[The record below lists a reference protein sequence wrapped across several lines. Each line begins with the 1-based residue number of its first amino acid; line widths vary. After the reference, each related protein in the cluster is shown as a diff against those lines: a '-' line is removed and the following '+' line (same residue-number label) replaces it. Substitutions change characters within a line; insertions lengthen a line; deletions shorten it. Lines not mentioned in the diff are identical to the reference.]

1 MRFRIQ
7 RLSARMRIPVLLA
20 GMTLLAA
27 SRVAGQEV
35 NDCIFIHHSCGDNW
49 LSNSL
54 NAALIAKDYI
64 DERNDIYY
72 GTTMSPDGGRPSS
85 LGGVPGD
92 NTNMNHWVRW
102 FNDYLEGVRAHGC
115 ANGYNRIIMFKSCYP
130 ISDVYDV
137 GSEPGSPF
145 SGDQTVVN
153 YMSVYRHPDGPGNTY
168 SDGGTIYLPLED
180 IFAANPDILFIP
192 VTAPPLCPPATDDA
206 TAHRARQFNNWLK
219 NEWLPSYHAA
229 NPGLDNVA
237 VLDWFNFLA
246 NPDDALTNPSQTK
259 EGYYVGGDS
268 HPTGTANSASTVEF
282 ITREGN
288 FLDSAWT
295 AFSTNS
301 VRVETSFFLQS
312 GYNHDTG
319 KLATT
324 LRDADL
330 VPLQSPYPE
339 DPRTVNE
346 VPANVVDWVLAEIRS
361 TADGPAV
368 DQVSVFLNEDGELVS
383 DLGTTPKF
391 AVDAPD
397 GDYYLVIRHRNHLPV
412 MSRNKITL
420 VKGNSTLYP
429 FADDPTRYTGENAAT
444 ELEPGVWGL
453 WGGDI
458 NQDGQVTTMDY
469 TAWYNSARL
478 GDNGYLDTDLNGDGQ
493 VTTEDYTLWYNNARL
508 GAASRVP

>member
-1 MRFRIQ
+1 MLAIY
-7 RLSARMRIPVLLA
+7 MTVLA
-20 GMTLLAA
+20 V

-35 NDCIFIHHSCGDNW
+35 NDCVFIHHSSGLGW
-49 LSNSL
+49 LENGLDAGLSGK
-54 NAALIAKDYI
+54 AYI

-72 GTTMSPDGGRPSS
+72 GTAISPDPGRPAS

-92 NTNMNHWVRW
+92 ATDMQHWVRW
-102 FNDYLEGVRAHGC
+102 FNDYIEGARTHGC
-115 ANGYNRIIMFKSCYP
+115 TDGFNRIILFKSCFP
-130 ISDVYDV
+130 LSNIGSD
-137 GSEPGSPF
+137 GTEPGDPF
-145 SGDQTVVN
+145 SGSLTTTN
-153 YMSVYRHPDGPGNTY
+153 YKAIYRHPDGPGNVY
-168 SDGGTIYLPLED
+168 SYGGYDYQPLED
-180 IFAANPDILFIP
+180 VFAANPDILFIP
-192 VTAPPLCPPATDDA
+192 VTAPPLVPDETNEANA
-206 TAHRARQFNNWLK
+206 RRARWFNNWLK
-219 NEWLPSYHAA
+219 NEWLASYHAK

-237 VLDWFNFLA
+237 VLDWFGFLA
-246 NPDDALTNPSQTK
+246 YPDDHITKSNRLTDEYRTSAS
-259 EGYYVGGDS
+259 DS
-268 HPTGTANSASTVEF
+268 HPNAVSCEASTVEF
-282 ITREGN
+282 ITKPGN

-301 VRVETSFFLQS
+301 VRVQTSFFLQS
-312 GYNHDTG
+312 GYDPDTG
-319 KLATT
+319 KLSTG
-324 LRDADL
+324 LRDAGL

-339 DPRTVNE
+339 DPRTVKA
-346 VPANVVDWVLAEIRS
+346 VPAGVVDWVLAEIRS

-391 AVDAPD
+391 AMDAPD

-412 MSRNKITL
+412 MSRDKIHL

-444 ELEPGVWGL
+444 ELETGVWGL
-453 WGGDI
+453 WAGDI
-458 NQDGQVTTMDY
+458 NRDGQVTTMDY

-478 GDNGYLDTDLNGDGQ
+478 GESGYLATDVNQDGQ

>member
-1 MRFRIQ
+1 MKLRIK
-7 RLSARMRIPVLLA
+7 RISVRMRIPVLLA

-27 SRVAGQEV
+27 SPVAGQEV
-35 NDCIFIHHSCGDNW
+35 NDCVFIHHSCGSGW
-49 LSNSL
+49 LSGGL
-54 NAALIAKDYI
+54 EAGLLAKDYI
-64 DERNDIYY
+64 DERNDIGYD
-72 GTTMSPDGGRPSS
+72 TTMSPDGGRPAS

-92 NTNMNHWVRW
+92 NTNMNHWILW
-102 FNDYLEGVRAHGC
+102 FNDYLGGVRSHGC

-130 ISDVYDV
+130 ISNVSAV
-137 GSEPGSPF
+137 GTLPGDPF
-145 SGDQTVVN
+145 SGTQTITN
-153 YMSVYRHPDGPGNTY
+153 YQAVYRHANGPGNTY
-168 SDGGTIYLPLED
+168 SYGGYTYLPLED

-192 VTAPPLCPPATDDA
+192 VTAPSLIPGETNDDN
-206 TAHRARQFNNWLK
+206 AHRARQFNNWLK

-246 NPDDALTNPSQTK
+246 YSDDHSTEPSQTK
-259 EGYYVGGDS
+259 FEYRTSDS
-268 HPTGTANSASTVEF
+268 HPNSTANSASTVEF
-282 ITREGN
+282 ITKPGN

-301 VRVETSFFLQS
+301 VRIQTSFFLQS
-312 GYNHDTG
+312 GYDPDTG
-319 KLATT
+319 KLSTG
-324 LRDADL
+324 LRDAGL

-339 DPRTVNE
+339 DPRAVKA
-346 VPANVVDWVLAEIRS
+346 VPAGVVDWVLAEIRS

-391 AVDAPD
+391 AADAPD
-397 GDYYLVIRHRNHLPV
+397 GDYFLVLKHRNHLPV
-412 MSRNKITL
+412 MSRNRITL

-429 FADDPTRYTGENAAT
+429 FADDSTRYAGRDAAR
-444 ELEPGVWGL
+444 ELETGVWGL